1 MIAAEY
7 RLLHRML
14 AVLEIV
20 NVQKTALALLLTPI
34 PIDQYLGQDLVG
46 IYTCTGDVYG
56 AALRMGGL
64 RACGSPLT

>member
-1 MIAAEY
+1 
-7 RLLHRML
+7 ML

-46 IYTCTGDVYG
+46 IYGRTGDVYG